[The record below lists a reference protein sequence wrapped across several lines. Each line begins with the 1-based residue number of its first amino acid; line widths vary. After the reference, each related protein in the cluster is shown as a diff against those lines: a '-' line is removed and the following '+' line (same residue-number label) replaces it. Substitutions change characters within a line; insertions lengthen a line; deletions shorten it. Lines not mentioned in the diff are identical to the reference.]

1 MQRNEACSRVAC
13 AQGGCTLS
21 GLGRGTAGRPLCGC
35 GGRAVLLQAAHAHAH
50 AFRKAMQRTRHAE
63 GRHIW
68 QSAVT
73 VAPLFSLVCLS
84 AQRTTGSVEKG
95 VLLGPIAMN
104 EVL

>member
-1 MQRNEACSRVAC
+1 
-13 AQGGCTLS
+13 
-21 GLGRGTAGRPLCGC
+21 
-35 GGRAVLLQAAHAHAH
+35 
-50 AFRKAMQRTRHAE
+50 MQRTRYAE